1 MISPL
6 AHVDP
11 DAKIG
16 KNVTIHPFSFIS
28 KNVEIGDDCIIY
40 PFVSILNGTRIG
52 NRCKIYNGDIIGAEP
67 QDLRWKGEKSYV
79 IIGDDCRVREH
90 TIINRGI
97 YDGSAT
103 RIGNNVFIMAESHI
117 MHDAQISD
125 HVILGNGSNVSY
137 DSKVGPCVILG
148 SSVMLHPGSE
158 IGEWAMVKSGCRVN
172 GNVPPFVIMAHN
184 PITYYGVNAYIMRH
198 KGFSEEAIDDVAKA
212 YRHVYQCNTS
222 VFNAIRRIES
232 DVKPSAERDKITN
245 FIKEHNL
252 RIVAVPSHEDVLD

>member
-11 DAKIG
+11 EAKLG

-28 KNVEIGDDCIIY
+28 KNVEIGDSCTIY

-52 NRCKIYNGDIIGAEP
+52 NDCKIY
-67 QDLRWKGEKSYV
+67 RWKGEPSFV
-79 IIGDDCRVREH
+79 IIGDNCRVREH

-97 YDGSAT
+97 YNGSAT
-103 RIGNNVFIMAESHI
+103 HIGSNVFIMAESHI
-117 MHDAQISD
+117 MHDARICD
-125 HVILGNGSNVSY
+125 NVILGNGSNIAY
-137 DSKVGPCVILG
+137 ESKVNSNVILG

-158 IGEWAMVKSGCRVN
+158 VGEWAMVKSGCRVN

-184 PITYYGVNAYIMRH
+184 PISYYGVNAYIMRH
-198 KGFSEEAIDDVAKA
+198 KGFSDDTIDDVAKA

-232 DVKPSAERDKITN
+232 DVKPSPERDMIVD
-245 FIKEHNL
+245 FIRKHEL